1 MPCFFPA
8 RLRAHSAVED
18 YWPQVG
24 FAALRTLSGA
34 ILCLQATLG
43 CSPSREPW
51 LDWPRG
57 VPSERRFPHPFA
69 NSGSLRQLH
78 NDEDRSI
85 LTVFLPSQVWPAAAR
100 GPRRGPLS

>member
-24 FAALRTLSGA
+24 FAALRTLCGA
-34 ILCLQATLG
+34 ILVLPATLG
-43 CSPSREPW
+43 DSRSREP
-51 LDWPRG
+51 LDWPRV

-85 LTVFLPSQVWPAAAR
+85 LTVFFPSQVLPASAHGPSAAQ
-100 GPRRGPLS
+100 